1 MVIKKKKIIMEG
13 YKKRQIPNLSNL
25 ILLRKN
31 CSKHFLCLVILV
43 VPSTHSCV
51 ICLCLFSLLYQLSS
65 HVWLLS

>member
-25 ILLRKN
+25 ILLRKT